1 MIAARLVVLL
11 LRFAGTVTTVAFLA
25 ILLPVDWMASTHRA
39 IGLGE
44 FPRAPV
50 VDYLARSVA
59 ALYGF
64 HGLLQLLVSTDIV
77 RYRPIVW
84 FIAALNV
91 TFGLMIFAIDLHAGM
106 PLFWTLW
113 EGPSIIA
120 FGVVLVVLMR
130 SIPAPR
136 LRSGQASH

>member
-1 MIAARLVVLL
+1 MAARLVVLL

-91 TFGLMIFAIDLHAGM
+91 TFGLMIVAIDLHAGM

-120 FGVVLVVLMR
+120 FGVVLAVLMR
-130 SIPAPR
+130 SVPAPR
-136 LRSGQASH
+136 LRSGQASR

>member
-1 MIAARLVVLL
+1 MAARLVVLL
-11 LRFAGTVTTVAFLA
+11 LRIAGSVTAVAFLA
-25 ILLPVDWMASTHRA
+25 ILLPVDWMAATHRA

-91 TFGLMIFAIDLHAGM
+91 AFGLMILAIDLHAGM
-106 PLFWTLW
+106 PWFWTLW
-113 EGPSIIA
+113 EGPSLIA
-120 FGVVLVVLMR
+120 FGIVLALLLR
-130 SIPAPR
+130 SIP
-136 LRSGQASH
+136 SGSRP

>member
-1 MIAARLVVLL
+1 MAARLAVLL
-11 LRFAGTVTTVAFLA
+11 LRAAGTITSSAFLA
-25 ILLPVDWMASTHRA
+25 MLLPAEWMASTHRA

-64 HGLLQLLVSTDIV
+64 HGLLLLLVSTDID

-84 FIAALNV
+84 FIAALNL
-91 TFGLMIFAIDLHAGM
+91 TFGLMIVAIDLHAGM
-106 PLFWTLW
+106 PSFWTLW

-120 FGVVLVVLMR
+120 FGLVLAVLMR
-130 SIPAPR
+130 SIPAR
-136 LRSGQASH
+136 LRSGQASR

>member
-1 MIAARLVVLL
+1 MAARLVVLL

-64 HGLLQLLVSTDIV
+64 HGLLQLLISTDIV
-77 RYRPIVW
+77 RYRLIVW

-91 TFGLMIFAIDLHAGM
+91 TFGLMIVAIDLHAGM

-120 FGVVLVVLMR
+120 FGVVLAVLMR

-136 LRSGQASH
+136 LGSGQADR